1 MKMSDSEFTGSSIVR
16 AWEPPEEVVVPYALA
31 YSPGLQPEDYGVLI
45 RLLLRDPGQPSGMPA
60 LAAEFQATGWKMG
73 ESRLRGVM
81 SRLQKAGHVSHVR
94 DGYDEVARRPKWQ
107 FMVYRN
113 PANNSAYV
121 TRGTQSA
128 ETSSQV
134 SPMVRNPTHG
144 SGRPGTH
151 PTISNVYAGQADTA
165 ISNASGTHPLDSD
178 ALESNVCAG
187 QADTAISNVVPHLQE
202 EVTTSSPSPLTD
214 TTGRGPAAPGEEEEE
229 GRVFDPKETA
239 AAVRFLQLLPPP
251 WSVGRAKAKAF
262 AWALLDAM
270 ADQGWPRITELD
282 DRSHRLLVGQLV
294 KNPEKVNNYSSVLE
308 KYRIPDL
315 PLFEA
320 VAGASSIPSQNGQSR
335 PPQLPKAD
343 PDFKPVPA
351 PAEVANLL
359 ASLRKPN
366 I

>member
-1 MKMSDSEFTGSSIVR
+1 MSDSEFTGSSIVR

-94 DGYDEVARRPKWQ
+94 DGYDEVARRPKWK

-121 TRGTQSA
+121 TRGAQSA
-128 ETSSQV
+128 EASSQV
-134 SPMVRNPTHG
+134 NPMVRNPTHE

-151 PTISNVYAGQADTA
+151 PAISNVCAGQANTA
-165 ISNASGTHPLDSD
+165 ISNASETHPLDSN

-202 EVTTSSPSPLTD
+202 EVTTSSPNPLTD
-214 TTGRGPAAPGEEEEE
+214 TSGLRPASPGEEEVV
-229 GRVFDPKETA
+229 VFDPEETA
-239 AAVRFLQLLPPP
+239 AAVRLLQLLPSP
-251 WSVGRAKAKAF
+251 WSVGRAKAKTLAP
-262 AWALLDAM
+262 ALLEAM
-270 ADQGWPRITELD
+270 ADQGWPRVTELD
-282 DRSHRLLVGQLV
+282 DRTRRLLMEQLT
-294 KNPEKVNNYSSVLE
+294 KNPGGIKNHGSILE
-308 KYRIPDL
+308 RDRIPNL
-315 PLFEA
+315 PLAEI
-320 VAGASSIPSQNGQSR
+320 VLGTSGIPSQSGGESR
-335 PPQLPKAD
+335 PPRLPKAD